1 MEMFKYE
8 ENSVVKPNKGDTLWG
23 DNYSFKNKSSKN
35 ISKHAASF
43 YKNGYVVLKNAID
56 SDECDLA
63 INDIKKKCSS
73 SERNN
78 KRISRIVNLH
88 KEVDSLKDLI
98 TKKSVI
104 EVLNELFGFKTS
116 VYTSLTFKYGTEQ
129 PIHIDSPVFHTSPE
143 GFYFGVW
150 FALED
155 SNETNGCLNIIE
167 KSHLIKRPDPS
178 KFAKEKGVT
187 EIDFNGSGLWTPYQ
201 NLVKEQSIS
210 HGFEEKL
217 VPVKKGDVLIWH
229 PNLPHGGSKIQNRNK
244 TRFSIVY
251 HVVPEGVPVY
261 QADRYFDNKKECPIL
276 SQKNYYHYKETVF
289 MDTQPYV
296 VKVE

>member
-1 MEMFKYE
+1 MFKFE
-8 ENSVVKPNKGDTLWG
+8 ENSVRKPKVGESLWG
-23 DNYSFKNKSSKN
+23 DNYDFKKKSKKASKF
-35 ISKHAASF
+35 STLF
-43 YKNGYVVLKNAID
+43 YQNGYVVLSNAID
-56 SDECDLA
+56 LSECDKA
-63 INDIKKKCSS
+63 INDIEKKCNSA
-73 SERNN
+73 ERGN
-78 KRISRIVNLH
+78 KRISRVVNLH
-88 KEVDSLKDLI
+88 KEIDSLKDLI

-104 EVLNELFGFKTS
+104 SILDELFGFKTS

-155 SNETNGCLNIIE
+155 SNETNGCLKTIE
-167 KSHLIKRPDPS
+167 KSHLLKRPNPT

-201 NLVKEQSIS
+201 DLVRNQSIEN
-210 HGFEEKL
+210 GFEEKL

-229 PNLPHGGSKIQNRNK
+229 PNLPHGGSKILNTDK

-261 QADRYFDNKKECPIL
+261 QADRYFDDQKECPTL
-276 SQKNYYHYKETVF
+276 SQKNYYHYNNTVF

-296 VKVE
+296 IKVE